1 MECEFKFI
9 QQWRS
14 KLLFHIEQQLNISK
28 TLRSAFPNHGTMT
41 SVFLYQKSAFMNQP
55 VLFISPDT
63 CFCILHEL
71 LPAQDFR
78 LLPMQCVSHFSF
90 SLQDDSPI
98 NICVQIHSFQSVL
111 VLQKKHKHLAQ
122 EKCSLFR
129 EGLSCNHIIFHRG

>member
-9 QQWRS
+9 QQWRA

-90 SLQDDSPI
+90 SLQDDSPV
-98 NICVQIHSFQSVL
+98 NIYV
-111 VLQKKHKHLAQ
+111 
-122 EKCSLFR
+122 
-129 EGLSCNHIIFHRG
+129 

>member
-41 SVFLYQKSAFMNQP
+41 SVFLYQESAFMNQP
-55 VLFISPDT
+55 HLFISPDT

-90 SLQDDSPI
+90 SLQDDSPV
-98 NICVQIHSFQSVL
+98 NIYVQIHSFQSVL

-122 EKCSLFR
+122 DRKSVV
-129 EGLSCNHIIFHRG
+129 

>member
-9 QQWRS
+9 QQWRA

-28 TLRSAFPNHGTMT
+28 TLRSAFPNHRTTT
-41 SVFLYQKSAFMNQP
+41 SVFLYPGIGIHESAGSF
-55 VLFISPDT
+55 FISPDT

-71 LPAQDFR
+71 LPARDFR

-90 SLQDDSPI
+90 SLQDDSPV
-98 NICVQIHSFQSVL
+98 NIYVQIHSFQSVL

-129 EGLSCNHIIFHRG
+129 I

>member
-41 SVFLYQKSAFMNQP
+41 SVFLYQESAFMNHP
-55 VLFISPDT
+55 HIFIYTDT
-63 CFCILHEL
+63 CFCIINELIQEKYLIL
-71 LPAQDFR
+71 LPI
-78 LLPMQCVSHFSF
+78 QCVSHFSF
-90 SLQDDSPI
+90 SLQDDSPV
-98 NICVQIHSFQSVL
+98 NIYVQIHSFQSVL

-122 EKCSLFR
+122 GKCSLFR

>member
-9 QQWRS
+9 QQWRA

-28 TLRSAFPNHGTMT
+28 TLRSTFPNHGTMT

-71 LPAQDFR
+71 LHTR
-78 LLPMQCVSHFSF
+78 LPPVAHAMCVAFFIFS
-90 SLQDDSPI
+90 S
-98 NICVQIHSFQSVL
+98 
-111 VLQKKHKHLAQ
+111 
-122 EKCSLFR
+122 R
-129 EGLSCNHIIFHRG
+129 